1 MGLLNYSSPSS
12 LMGGL
17 LNRNRYAS
25 MAGIDS
31 ANQSDMA
38 IGAQERKLTEMG
50 VNPSAGRY
58 AGLLGGMN
66 IDAAAN
72 KAAAMTR
79 AGNMVDERNLD
90 TMKTVAGLMEQR
102 RRDEIEQQM
111 RDKQLGLQYAQLDQ
125 QNKQWR
131 QGLID
136 KRNEDIAAANAMNL
150 HLALQRGGLSAIHNR
165 PANSW

>member
-1 MGLLNYSSPSS
+1 MPLLNYSSPSS

-17 LNRNRYAS
+17 LNRNNYVN

-38 IGAQERKLTEMG
+38 IGAQERKLAEMG

-79 AGNMVDERNLD
+79 AGNTVDERNLD

-102 RRDEIEQQM
+102 RRDELERQM
-111 RDKQLGLQYAQLDQ
+111 REEQLNLQYDQMGQ
-125 QNKQWR
+125 QNRQWEQNR
-131 QGLID
+131 I
-136 KRNEDIAAANAMNL
+136 NAMNDDIAGANAL
-150 HLALQRGGLSAIHNR
+150 SFGLAVGRNRLGSGLRSFGR
-165 PANSW
+165 